1 MRRFAAG
8 VCALTLV
15 GAVVGAHPK
24 RALGDTTLPALTVGN
39 VTVAEGNQGY
49 ADVIV
54 PVDLSFGAAGK
65 VTVNYTVSAG
75 TAESDDF
82 VAQVEQA
89 LANVVAV
96 LGAGG
101 AGPEH
106 LVRLTWYVTDK
117 AAYVAR
123 RREIGDAY
131 RRVVGRHYP
140 AMTLVVVAGL
150 LEDRALVEIEATAVV
165 PD

>member
-1 MRRFAAG
+1 VGWNARGRF
-8 VCALTLV
+8 
-15 GAVVGAHPK
+15 
-24 RALGDTTLPALTVGN
+24 
-39 VTVAEGNQGY
+39 
-49 ADVIV
+49 
-54 PVDLSFGAAGK
+54 
-65 VTVNYTVSAG
+65 
-75 TAESDDF
+75 ESDDF

-89 LANVVAV
+89 LTNVVAV
-96 LGAGG
+96 LAAGG
-101 AGPEH
+101 AAPEH

-165 PD
+165 PE